1 MKIALITGA
10 SSGIGRE
17 FARTLDQ
24 RGYDELW
31 VLARRKERLEELGS
45 CCQTR
50 IRPLPL
56 DLTKPESFHTL
67 HTLFSTERPEILT
80 LVNASGFGL
89 FGAFTERDLEGQL
102 EMVELNI
109 KALTALTYMALP
121 YMANNGEIYEL
132 GSLSAFQPVPYLG
145 VYAAT
150 KAYVVSFTESLSE
163 ELRGTGVSATAFCP
177 GPTATEFGEAAGLDE
192 SAFGRISL
200 DKWERSAAACAEAGW
215 AAMQAGRTVKID
227 GCWNTVLAVSAQI
240 LPRLWVRRIAGVIF
254 RNVPRK

>member
-1 MKIALITGA
+1 M
-10 SSGIGRE
+10 
-17 FARTLDQ
+17 DQ

-109 KALTALTYMALP
+109 KALTALTYNDFGNWADR
-121 YMANNGEIYEL
+121 YSEIMNFIL
-132 GSLSAFQPVPYLG
+132 
-145 VYAAT
+145 
-150 KAYVVSFTESLSE
+150 KAYVLSFSRALNL
-163 ELRGTGVSATAFCP
+163 ELQKQKRNI
-177 GPTATEFGEAAGLDE
+177 
-192 SAFGRISL
+192 R
-200 DKWERSAAACAEAGW
+200 
-215 AAMQAGRTVKID
+215 
-227 GCWNTVLAVSAQI
+227 VLAVCPGWVKTEFFSRAQKENT
-240 LPRLWVRRIAGVIF
+240 LTYGRHS
-254 RNVPRK
+254 

>member
-56 DLTKPESFHTL
+56 DLTKPENFHTL

-150 KAYVVSFTESLSE
+150 KAYVLSFSRALNL
-163 ELRGTGVSATAFCP
+163 ELQKQKRNIRALAVCP
-177 GPTATEFGEAAGLDE
+177 GWVKTEFFSRAQKE
-192 SAFGRISL
+192 
-200 DKWERSAAACAEAGW
+200 
-215 AAMQAGRTVKID
+215 
-227 GCWNTVLAVSAQI
+227 NTLTYFNRFFSPEEIIRRALRDMKKGKDVSVCGASIRLQVFFSKI
-240 LPRLWVRRIAGVIF
+240 LPHPLVMRIWC
-254 RNVPRK
+254 KQQKK

>member
-31 VLARRKERLEELGS
+31 VLA
-45 CCQTR
+45 R

-150 KAYVVSFTESLSE
+150 KAYVLSFSRVLNL
-163 ELRGTGVSATAFCP
+163 ELQKQKRNI
-177 GPTATEFGEAAGLDE
+177 
-192 SAFGRISL
+192 R
-200 DKWERSAAACAEAGW
+200 
-215 AAMQAGRTVKID
+215 
-227 GCWNTVLAVSAQI
+227 VLAVC
-240 LPRLWVRRIAGVIF
+240 PG
-254 RNVPRK
+254 

>member
-109 KALTALTYMALP
+109 
-121 YMANNGEIYEL
+121 
-132 GSLSAFQPVPYLG
+132 
-145 VYAAT
+145 
-150 KAYVVSFTESLSE
+150 
-163 ELRGTGVSATAFCP
+163 
-177 GPTATEFGEAAGLDE
+177 
-192 SAFGRISL
+192 
-200 DKWERSAAACAEAGW
+200 
-215 AAMQAGRTVKID
+215 
-227 GCWNTVLAVSAQI
+227 
-240 LPRLWVRRIAGVIF
+240 
-254 RNVPRK
+254 

>member
-45 CCQTR
+45 CC
-50 IRPLPL
+50 
-56 DLTKPESFHTL
+56 

-150 KAYVVSFTESLSE
+150 KAYVLSFSRALNL
-163 ELRGTGVSATAFCP
+163 ELQKQKRNI
-177 GPTATEFGEAAGLDE
+177 
-192 SAFGRISL
+192 R
-200 DKWERSAAACAEAGW
+200 
-215 AAMQAGRTVKID
+215 
-227 GCWNTVLAVSAQI
+227 VLAVC
-240 LPRLWVRRIAGVIF
+240 PG
-254 RNVPRK
+254 